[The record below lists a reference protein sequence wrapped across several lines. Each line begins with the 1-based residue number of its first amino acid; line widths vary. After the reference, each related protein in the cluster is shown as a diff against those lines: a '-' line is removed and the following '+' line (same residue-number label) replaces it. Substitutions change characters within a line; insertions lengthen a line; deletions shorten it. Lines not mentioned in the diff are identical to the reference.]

1 MKALCT
7 KRKYGVL
14 SGEKENYP
22 TLSNLQ
28 KINLQ
33 PNPEWRVT
41 VEHPDERETM
51 QLHLKIHIN

>member
-1 MKALCT
+1 MKALCM

-28 KINLQ
+28 KINLNLIQ
-33 PNPEWRVT
+33 SGE
-41 VEHPDERETM
+41 
-51 QLHLKIHIN
+51 